1 MRATGARRAGPL
13 VLAVVGGLLLAACS
27 SSGSSSPTPVVS
39 GVPASPTSASGAA
52 TSAATTSAPASAS
65 ATSATASAS
74 ATSASPTPSPKRTRD
89 PALVGIWHADAASI
103 LAATLGRGSLRSL
116 TACTGP
122 VVLTF
127 TAQGTVTDQGQ
138 ITCTGR
144 GPTGHG
150 QFNSIGRYTADGS
163 TLIVTEAVT
172 RCTLSVAGTAVPCT
186 FGYGD
191 GTASYRVSSARL
203 TLTFTTPTGTRTQTY
218 TR

>member
-1 MRATGARRAGPL
+1 MRATGARRAAPL

-74 ATSASPTPSPKRTRD
+74 ATSATTPSPKRTRD

-150 QFNSIGRYTADGS
+150 QFNSIGRYAADGS
-163 TLIVTEAVT
+163 TLLVTEAVT